1 MMGRIMESMGSFGL
15 MALFILGNFP
25 VGTIVMAASCSSR
38 ELSGWDWV
46 LSVIIPFFGLIKGVA
61 C

>member
-1 MMGRIMESMGSFGL
+1 MESIGSIGL